1 MGVLKGGVFIKNI
14 TIHNLSNFGDVC
26 MKVKITGLD
35 CPNCAKAL
43 EQQIN
48 KINDVNNAQID
59 FFASTLSFES
69 KDENKAL
76 KHIIKLARKVEPDV
90 QIAHYGSEK
99 NRKIIIDIIT
109 LALGVVLGIITLY
122 VPMSKFV
129 FWPMFAISAII
140 LGYKTYIKAIM
151 QLFKGIVNENLL
163 ITISVIGASAIGNES
178 EGLMVIILYSVGK
191 LLENLAIEKS
201 RRSIASLT
209 QMQPN
214 TVTVIKDGQKI
225 NMNPEQVEK
234 GSIILVRA
242 GERVALDGKIIN
254 GNASLDCKSLTGE
267 SLPVFAK
274 PNDEILSGSIVLD
287 GTLEIKV
294 TNGYKDCTVKKI
306 LDLIEHAQE
315 KKSKTETMISKI
327 ARYYTLIVIAM
338 SVIVFGIV
346 WAVLKDFDTALYR
359 GLIFLVASCPC
370 AFAISVPLAY
380 FSGLGNASKNGVL
393 IKGSNFLDSCA
404 KLNLVAFDKTGTLST
419 GEFEIEK
426 IIKKTSKDILYIAC
440 LGEQYSIHPIAKALL
455 NANKKKLKKINNIK
469 EIAGKGVSYQYQEH
483 DYFIGRK
490 NKKQKSTIVEVYED
504 QQLLGEIVLV
514 DSVKPTSKSA
524 IQKLKQLNVK
534 PAMLSGDN
542 LERVE
547 EVAKILD
554 IEEYYARML
563 PKDKFDWLEEKKKNN
578 TIAYVGDGIND
589 APALTLCDVG
599 FSMGIKGSDSS
610 IEASD
615 IVIVDDNPEK
625 VATAI
630 KLSKYTRKIVWQNII
645 FIAMVKLAFLALGA
659 VGITGM
665 AFAVVA
671 DVGVTVMAILNSL
684 RALHKKTD

>member
-1 MGVLKGGVFIKNI
+1 
-14 TIHNLSNFGDVC
+14 
-26 MKVKITGLD
+26 
-35 CPNCAKAL
+35 
-43 EQQIN
+43 
-48 KINDVNNAQID
+48 
-59 FFASTLSFES
+59 
-69 KDENKAL
+69 
-76 KHIIKLARKVEPDV
+76 
-90 QIAHYGSEK
+90 
-99 NRKIIIDIIT
+99 
-109 LALGVVLGIITLY
+109 
-122 VPMSKFV
+122 
-129 FWPMFAISAII
+129 
-140 LGYKTYIKAIM
+140 
-151 QLFKGIVNENLL
+151 
-163 ITISVIGASAIGNES
+163 
-178 EGLMVIILYSVGK
+178 
-191 LLENLAIEKS
+191 
-201 RRSIASLT
+201 
-209 QMQPN
+209 
-214 TVTVIKDGQKI
+214 
-225 NMNPEQVEK
+225 
-234 GSIILVRA
+234 
-242 GERVALDGKIIN
+242 
-254 GNASLDCKSLTGE
+254 
-267 SLPVFAK
+267 
-274 PNDEILSGSIVLD
+274 
-287 GTLEIKV
+287 
-294 TNGYKDCTVKKI
+294 
-306 LDLIEHAQE
+306 
-315 KKSKTETMISKI
+315 
-327 ARYYTLIVIAM
+327 M

-630 KLSKYTRKIVWQNII
+630 KLSRYTRKIVWQNII